1 MREATV
7 AKSRTSHEL
16 ARSGSSEAD
25 RFPVVNPRRWGRPAE
40 FFILAFT
47 VAWLVGWIAAG
58 PYIRVAAI
66 LTGLATLAFF
76 VWVVRK
82 ARRRY
87 ETPGGNFVELGEK
100 ELRIEVP
107 DWLSFNLAY
116 AEIVYVQRAAHLS
129 MLERTLWT
137 ISKEKF
143 SSYLEIGL
151 SRSRLLYLALPWRV
165 KKLFLKPVDLPQLEF
180 ALQAR
185 FDRFARRQSETRL

>member
-7 AKSRTSHEL
+7 AKSRTSREMAQAGL
-16 ARSGSSEAD
+16 SEAD
-25 RFPVVNPRRWGRPAE
+25 RFPLVNPRGFGRWWE
-40 FFILAFT
+40 FFILAFAM
-47 VAWLVGWIAAG
+47 AWLVGWIVAG
-58 PYIRVAAI
+58 PYVRIAAI
-66 LTGLATLAFF
+66 LTGLVMVAFF
-76 VWVVRK
+76 VWMVWK

-87 ETPGGNFVELGEK
+87 ESPERNFAGLGEK

-116 AEIVYVQRAAHLS
+116 AEIVYVQRATHLS

-137 ISKEKF
+137 ISKEQF

-151 SRSRLLYLALPWRV
+151 SRPRLLYLALPWRV
-165 KKLFLKPVDLPQLEF
+165 KKLFLKPVDLSQLEF

-185 FDRFARRQSETRL
+185 LDRFARRRSETRL